1 MKLYFAPDS
10 RAVRIAWLLE
20 ELGLEYEL
28 ERFKLGDR
36 AMREETY
43 RKVHPI
49 GRVPALEDGD
59 VHLFESG
66 AIVEYLLARHGNGQL
81 RPATDSADFPDY
93 LQWLH
98 YCEGM
103 IMPQINVIMVETVFL
118 PPERMSET
126 HVKRARKLLD
136 QMLSAVDAHLANRTF
151 LAGAFS
157 AADVM
162 TGHAV
167 ISAARLGADMSAL
180 PNLPPYIARL
190 ESRAAYQRAKAL

>member
-10 RAVRIAWLLE
+10 RAVRVAWLLE

-81 RPATDSADFPDY
+81 RPGSDSADIPVY
-93 LQWLH
+93 LQWLL
-98 YCEGM
+98 YW
-103 IMPQINVIMVETVFL
+103 INNDT
-118 PPERMSET
+118 
-126 HVKRARKLLD
+126 D
-136 QMLSAVDAHLANRTF
+136 G
-151 LAGAFS
+151 GA
-157 AADVM
+157 
-162 TGHAV
+162 TGGRSIEQV
-167 ISAARLGADMSAL
+167 TTGQYL
-180 PNLPPYIARL
+180 
-190 ESRAAYQRAKAL
+190 